1 MGSCPFCQQLLAQS
15 SPPLNA
21 FSWEAKR
28 LTCTGQGAACH
39 ACSHDG
45 CITTLC
51 QCQQARQTV
60 HNPGASWSQL
70 LSLQIKLEELST
82 DARIVEM
89 LNPPR
94 TWSHVGTWTL
104 GLEHLLMELVPK
116 DKAYAIQR
124 MRAALQ

>member
-1 MGSCPFCQQLLAQS
+1 MPILPAVVGTVITPAECFQLGSQARACM
-15 SPPLNA
+15 
-21 FSWEAKR
+21 
-28 LTCTGQGAACH
+28 TCTGQGAACH

-89 LNPPR
+89 LKPPR

-124 MRAALQ
+124 VRAALQ